1 MSSSFRRISRR
12 TVLRGAGVALALP
25 WLEAMGPLTRLGRAA
40 EHSLGEGTKLEGPP
54 VRVAFL
60 YMANGVNPH
69 SWTPQGEGTDW
80 QPSPILKPLV
90 ERGLK
95 DDVLVLSNLW
105 NAATRSGDGHY
116 VKEAAWLCGT
126 TITRTTGVDL
136 CSGGTSV
143 DQVIARRLGHLT
155 PLPSLELGCE
165 PTSTGVDQVVG
176 YTRVYGAHL
185 SWATPT
191 TPLAK
196 EINPKLAFD
205 RLFRRHNAERS
216 TTPEEDRSLLDLA
229 LEDARALKR
238 RLGRADQVKVEEY
251 LESVRAV
258 EARIAHEASER
269 AARYRDDPAARA
281 DIESLGGRVDLY
293 AMDPG
298 RLRERTADHTEHV
311 RLMMDIIALAFQ
323 TDTTRVATFM
333 FGNAVSNKN
342 FSFLEGVSGG
352 HHENSHHENQA
363 DKLAHYERIAA
374 WHVEQYAYLLDKL
387 RSISEGEGTLLDHAM
402 IQFGSALRD
411 GNTHNPHNLPI
422 VVGGRAGGRLTTGR
436 HLIYPKD
443 TPLAN
448 LYVAMLD
455 RAGAPVE
462 HFADSQGPLANLEV

>member
-269 AARYRDDPAARA
+269 AARYRDDP
-281 DIESLGGRVDLY
+281 
-293 AMDPG
+293 
-298 RLRERTADHTEHV
+298 
-311 RLMMDIIALAFQ
+311 
-323 TDTTRVATFM
+323 
-333 FGNAVSNKN
+333 
-342 FSFLEGVSGG
+342 
-352 HHENSHHENQA
+352 
-363 DKLAHYERIAA
+363 
-374 WHVEQYAYLLDKL
+374 
-387 RSISEGEGTLLDHAM
+387 
-402 IQFGSALRD
+402 
-411 GNTHNPHNLPI
+411 
-422 VVGGRAGGRLTTGR
+422 
-436 HLIYPKD
+436 
-443 TPLAN
+443 
-448 LYVAMLD
+448 
-455 RAGAPVE
+455 
-462 HFADSQGPLANLEV
+462 